1 MARKPNLESQS
12 VDRSK
17 MQTHPDTP
25 RTVAVA
31 FTGASGM
38 PYGMRLVE
46 CLLAAGCEVWLL
58 YSQVAQIVARQE
70 MALSLPSRPVEVQA
84 MLAARFA
91 AQPGKLHVFGREE
104 WFAPL
109 ASGSNPADAMVV
121 CPCTMGTL
129 ASIAAGLSQ
138 NLIER
143 AADVA
148 IKEGRKLVLVPRETP
163 FSVIHLENMLRL
175 ARLGVVILPP
185 SPAFYTHPQS
195 VADMVDFVVARV
207 LDQLR
212 VPHQLTARWGEE
224 RVSGCGAGQGDE

>member
-1 MARKPNLESQS
+1 MNNPPQ
-12 VDRSK
+12 
-17 MQTHPDTP
+17 
-25 RTVAVA
+25 TVAVA
-31 FTGASGM
+31 LTGASGM
-38 PYGMRLVE
+38 PYGLRLVE
-46 CLLAAGCEVWLL
+46 CLLESGCRVWLL
-58 YSQVAQIVARQE
+58 YSQVAQIVAQQE
-70 MALSLPSRPVEVQA
+70 MDLRLPSRPAEVEA
-84 MLAARFA
+84 LLTERWGIR
-91 AQPGKLHVFGREE
+91 PGQLQVFGREE

-129 ASIAAGLSQ
+129 AAIASGLSQ

-163 FSVIHLENMLRL
+163 FSAIHLENMLKL

-185 SPAFYTHPQS
+185 NPGFYTHPQD

-207 LDQLR
+207 LDQLGVSHR
-212 VPHQLTARWGEE
+212 LMRRWGEGGE
-224 RVSGCGAGQGDE
+224 ASAHE